1 MISTVT
7 TFPETEPEERHRKTK
22 QDWRD
27 FIVCMLKVL
36 PKKKKKKFK
45 IEVNSSQSATKP
57 PDSCFCKT
65 NTGLG
70 HIQGGIWL
78 DHQSLTILW

>member
-7 TFPETEPEERHRKTK
+7 TFPETEPEERQKNKTGLEG
-22 QDWRD
+22 
-27 FIVCMLKVL
+27 FHSVHAYSSAL
-36 PKKKKKKFK
+36 KKKKFK

-78 DHQSLTILW
+78 DHQSLTIVW